1 VKSLAFD
8 FGYDPARV
16 EVVRVTEAAFMK
28 QGGATT
34 EFKGEPVK
42 GSGRLT
48 INVSRPSGGA
58 RGTGAVAVIVLR
70 ALTDAPEATPLRLDN
85 AQAQD
90 ATGAPINIAV
100 PAPVPVT
107 ITP

>member
-16 EVVRVTEAAFMK
+16 EVVRVSEAAFMK

-42 GSGRLT
+42 GSGHMT
-48 INVSRPSGGA
+48 ISVSRDSGGA
-58 RGTGAVAVIVLR
+58 RGSGAIAVIVLR
-70 ALTDAPEATPLRLDN
+70 ALTDNPAATLLRVDN

-90 ATGAPINIAV
+90 AAGASVGIAL